1 MDCSLPD
8 SSVHGIFKARILE
21 WAAIS
26 FSRGSSQPGIEP
38 RSPELQTDALPS
50 EPPGKP
56 SPVNIILT
64 SWHFTHFQISTP
76 LPPYLWRPGRKRL
89 WAGRVGL
96 FRHSKISAPVTWTKF
111 RYTEL
116 SHWPSLH
123 ITSTLQVRPNS
134 GDLRLC
140 QPRWDWNAHPFPH
153 LPELVSRQQCRKS
166 LGFAVR
172 LTWVNFGS
180 TL

>member
-1 MDCSLPD
+1 MDSSLPG
-8 SSVHGIFKARILE
+8 STVHGIFQARILD

-26 FSRGSSQPGIEP
+26 FSRGSSQPRDRTWVSCIADRRFTIWATRE
-38 RSPELQTDALPS
+38 A
-50 EPPGKP
+50 
-56 SPVNIILT
+56 LT

-76 LPPYLWRPGRKRL
+76 LPPNLWRPGGKRL
-89 WAGRVGL
+89 WAERVGL

-116 SHWPSLH
+116 RHWLSLH
-123 ITSTLQVRPNS
+123 ITSTLQVRPDS
-134 GDLRLC
+134 GDLHLC
-140 QPRWDWNAHPFPH
+140 QPRWDWNTHPFPH

-172 LTWVNFGS
+172 LTWGNSGS